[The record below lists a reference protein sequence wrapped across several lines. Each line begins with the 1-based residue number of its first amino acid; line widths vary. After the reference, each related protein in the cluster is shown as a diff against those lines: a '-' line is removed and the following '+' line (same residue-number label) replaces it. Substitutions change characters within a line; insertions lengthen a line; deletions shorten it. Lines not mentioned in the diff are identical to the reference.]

1 MVPSLDVYGLL
12 LLFKSNC
19 SIGNLVSL
27 IYSHLKLMQHKTIDS
42 VLERGEKLDTL
53 VEKSS
58 DLSAAS
64 QVQCASKCFSHKSS
78 IWRCM
83 DEHTQTNSTTYWMVT
98 QAHANSNIK
107 NPTVCSCLQL
117 VAFFLTIL
125 CVYPFKRSLKQG
137 GFVLP
142 HALLCGI
149 ISNLSNTCSTYV
161 AFHFS
166 VLIKFSYQEMI

>member
-1 MVPSLDVYGLL
+1 MIAASILGWFLWGFYVRYNISFYLSKRSYFVLVPSLDVYGLL
-12 LLFKSNC
+12 LSFKSNC

-83 DEHTQTNSTTYWMVT
+83 EEHTQTNSTTYWMVT

-107 NPTVCSCLQL
+107 NQLYAVVFNWLHSFSRFYVC
-117 VAFFLTIL
+117 IL
-125 CVYPFKRSLKQG
+125 LREV
-137 GFVLP
+137 
-142 HALLCGI
+142 
-149 ISNLSNTCSTYV
+149 
-161 AFHFS
+161 
-166 VLIKFSYQEMI
+166 